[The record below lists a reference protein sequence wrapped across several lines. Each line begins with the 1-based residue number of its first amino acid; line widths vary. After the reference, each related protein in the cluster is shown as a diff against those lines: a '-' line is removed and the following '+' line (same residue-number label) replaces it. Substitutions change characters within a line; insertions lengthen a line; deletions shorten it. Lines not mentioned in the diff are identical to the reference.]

1 MRIRNGCRTQTAMR
15 PQTPKH
21 AQSWTFIKNLWVKL
35 NRVKSSYYI
44 NKALNRNV
52 TLAVDWTLPLTTSRG
67 HSVIPENSLF
77 NWQPVKHF
85 LFSVQMAAKFSSTLR
100 SLAVLYDHRVLLYFT
115 SRELYSCC
123 MSLFIYF
130 KFSVS
135 FDDFLFPDSECKWWY
150 HLGLVYMN
158 NSSKNVS
165 FENTSMSTW
174 AQWSYITNW
183 RIMLRAVKGALYNSK
198 SSENS
203 PLAFLATTVSKW
215 TCDTSC

>member
-1 MRIRNGCRTQTAMR
+1 MHKQIRMYVQKHMRIRNGCRTQTAMR

-21 AQSWTFIKNLWVKL
+21 TQSWTFIKNLWLKL

-123 MSLFIYF
+123 MYLFILN
-130 KFSVS
+130 SVS
-135 FDDFLFPDSECKWWY
+135 TLMTSCFPT
-150 HLGLVYMN
+150 L
-158 NSSKNVS
+158 NVS
-165 FENTSMSTW
+165 DD
-174 AQWSYITNW
+174 I
-183 RIMLRAVKGALYNSK
+183 ILV
-198 SSENS
+198 
-203 PLAFLATTVSKW
+203 
-215 TCDTSC
+215 